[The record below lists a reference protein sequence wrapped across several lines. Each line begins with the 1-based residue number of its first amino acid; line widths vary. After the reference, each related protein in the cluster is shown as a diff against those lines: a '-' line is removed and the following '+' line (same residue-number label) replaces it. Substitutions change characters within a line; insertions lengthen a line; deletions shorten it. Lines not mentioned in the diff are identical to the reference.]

1 MKWKVWAL
9 LAGRSRMDKSIAT
22 YLDGMGESLVIP
34 HTMFLLRGPATVVV
48 DTSFESPEIIK
59 AAYPQDVWRS
69 PEEHPLA
76 LLSQLGVRPEEVLT
90 VICTHLHYDHCGCNT
105 AFRHARV
112 LVQRQEVEY
121 ALNPTTKLMQR
132 EFFSPAGGF
141 QPSFDPAQFQLL
153 DGDHELG
160 NGLKIVHLP
169 GHTPGSQG
177 VVVDSVRGKMCL
189 AGDLIMLQ
197 ENFDDEVPV
206 GLHTDVD
213 AWHRSHLKLR
223 GLTDWV
229 VPSHDLRI
237 FNGEDRICE
246 LA

>member
-34 HTMFLLRGPATVVV
+34 HTMFLLRGPTTVVV

-141 QPSFDPAQFQLL
+141 KPSFDPAQFQLL
-153 DGDHELG
+153 DGDHERHVPGAVKHSQPRPERRHIRPEHVQFVHPVHARLG
-160 NGLKIVHLP
+160 LQHP
-169 GHTPGSQG
+169 ETQP
-177 VVVDSVRGKMCL
+177 VRHPAL
-189 AGDLIMLQ
+189 RPAVQAGDL
-197 ENFDDEVPV
+197 
-206 GLHTDVD
+206 
-213 AWHRSHLKLR
+213 
-223 GLTDWV
+223 
-229 VPSHDLRI
+229 
-237 FNGEDRICE
+237 
-246 LA
+246 